1 MVVEL
6 QAERTR
12 RVFVS
17 PLRAFVLVFCW
28 VSSSTANNNAS
39 SNDTKTPNGSEP
51 TPKPFSC
58 EWKDLDFPITYG
70 PGIAS
75 SLCVL
80 IGGFHIIL
88 GEDKIKM
95 CVSVHHT
102 IRACRLISAN
112 AFFAAVFKRSL
123 NQTPQSSRECIKR

>member
-6 QAERTR
+6 QVERTR
-12 RVFVS
+12 RVFFS
-17 PLRAFVLVFCW
+17 PRRAFVLVLYW
-28 VSSSTANNNAS
+28 VSSTMANNNAS
-39 SNDTKTPNGSEP
+39 LNDTKTPNGNQP

-80 IGGFHIIL
+80 IGGFHLIL

-95 CVSVHHT
+95 F
-102 IRACRLISAN
+102 IKPLARAGCIDHQST
-112 AFFAAVFKRSL
+112 FFFAVFKLSL
-123 NQTPQSSRECIKR
+123 NQTPIDKIVFKR

>member
-17 PLRAFVLVFCW
+17 PLRAFVLVFYW
-28 VSSSTANNNAS
+28 VSSSTANNNATL
-39 SNDTKTPNGSEP
+39 NDTNTPNGSEP

-95 CVSVHHT
+95 CLGSSNHSRVPVD
-102 IRACRLISAN
+102 LIKC
-112 AFFAAVFKRSL
+112 FFAAVLKRSL
-123 NQTPQSSRECIKR
+123 